1 MGDVAQQLAL
11 LHLAELRGARLF
23 PTYLYVS
30 NQCKPSGMVFEDKVS
45 DRIFDMYRNLLLL
58 GCKILDHL
66 GYPEDPAS
74 SPTEVSSDEYNK
86 VVEFTLGQ
94 NNFLPT
100 YDAVD
105 TILQSGQAMSFASV
119 YQVLLGPLHLEL
131 ESTKLWPIPP
141 PLAY

>member
-30 NQCKPSGMVFEDKVS
+30 NQCKPSGMVFEDRVS
-45 DRIFDMYRNLLLL
+45 DRIFDMYRNLLVL

-66 GYPEDPAS
+66 GYPEDPS
-74 SPTEVSSDEYNK
+74 EYPSDVSAETHNTA
-86 VVEFTLGQ
+86 VEFALTQ
-94 NNFLPT
+94 NNCLPT

-105 TILQSGQAMSFASV
+105 
-119 YQVLLGPLHLEL
+119 
-131 ESTKLWPIPP
+131 
-141 PLAY
+141 